1 MDIFIGTIWGVAF
14 LLTLPIWY
22 PLAILAD
29 WVCETELYDYL
40 AEKHNLEYFYG
51 ILTLSMV
58 LEATQNSPR
67 LIVRMLGWYFD
78 RTVYYVSNI
87 SKHVEDA
94 PTYQDFLDQYCL

>member
-1 MDIFIGTIWGVAF
+1 MDIFIGTIWGVVF

-22 PLAILAD
+22 PLSRIAD
-29 WVCETELYDYL
+29 WACKTELYDYM
-40 AEKHNLEYFYG
+40 AEKYNWEYFYRIPTMG
-51 ILTLSMV
+51 QV

-78 RTVYYVSNI
+78 RTVYYVSNF
-87 SKHVEDA
+87 SKHFEDA